1 MTNRE
6 QDLRLNI
13 LNTLLTTPH
22 RDLGKIWPV
31 HSDLINKDPLFY
43 ARLAAW
49 YSDNGEVRDHKE
61 MFIVA
66 LALSNFEGHRD
77 VGLALLRGLPP
88 YQVVR
93 VVDFIS
99 GRKKTRK
106 LKKGETRPA
115 AEPATRGARQRFVR
129 RLLGTSASTATASQA
144 AAVPQTVTEDFG
156 LFRNVPRA
164 MRTEVTRYL
173 REREADAEWFD
184 SSALIARKAMK
195 RLYALLHVSPNERAQ
210 RILFDDDPP
219 ADSRVFA
226 LRELTAAAT
235 PADQARAIVEH
246 CIPYR
251 VASTV
256 IRQMTPTVL
265 VALIEQMSSQDLIN
279 NLGSLK
285 RRGALD
291 IPEIK
296 EMVEAKLAEA
306 KSADRVS
313 AFKAGKAI
321 EAAGASGSLREAL
334 EEVADTQIKAKGRIT
349 RPTALLIDKSAS
361 MEQAIELGK
370 QIGAMISAVCESDLY
385 TYAFDTV
392 PYEIAP
398 AGADLADWERAL
410 DGIQAGGCT
419 SCGAALKSLARKRQF
434 VEQIIM
440 ITDEAQNTFPP
451 FNSAFAEYC
460 DELSAKPAM
469 CIVRTPGG
477 VDIVERQ
484 CRQAGI
490 EVDVFQFT
498 GDYYSLPNLV
508 PMLARPSKLDLL
520 MDIMDY
526 PLPQRKS
533 A

>member
-1 MTNRE
+1 MTTRE
-6 QDLRLNI
+6 QDLRLEM

-22 RDLGKIWPV
+22 RDLAKIWPV
-31 HSDLINKDPLFY
+31 HSELIAKDPLFY

-49 YSDNGEVRDHKE
+49 YSENGDVRDHKE

-66 LALSNFEGHRD
+66 LALSKFEGHRS
-77 VGLALLRGLPP
+77 VGLALLRNLPP
-88 YQVVR
+88 YQVAR

-106 LKKGETRPA
+106 AKKVKTRRVTA
-115 AEPATRGARQRFVR
+115 RQTRGMRQRAVR
-129 RLLGTSASTATASQA
+129 RLLGTATRTATIATPA
-144 AAVPQTVTEDFG
+144 TVTEEFG

-164 MRTEVTRYL
+164 MRTEVSRYL

-184 SSALIARKAMK
+184 SSVLIARKAMK
-195 RLYALLHVSPNERAQ
+195 RLYALLHVPPNDRAQ

-219 ADSRVFA
+219 IDSRVFA
-226 LRELTAAAT
+226 LRELSAAAT
-235 PADQARAIVEH
+235 PADQAIAIVEH

-251 VASTV
+251 VAATV

-291 IPEIK
+291 IAEVK
-296 EMVEAKLAEA
+296 EMIEVKLAEA

-313 AFKAGKAI
+313 AFKTGKAI
-321 EAAGASGSLREAL
+321 AAAGASGNLREVL
-334 EEVADTQIKAKGRIT
+334 EDVADTQIKAKGRIK

-392 PYEIAP
+392 PYEVAP
-398 AGADLADWERAL
+398 AGSDLADWERAL
-410 DGIQAGGCT
+410 AGIAAGGCT
-419 SCGAALKSLARKRQF
+419 SCGAPLKSLARKRQY

-440 ITDEAQNTFPP
+440 ITDEGQNTMPQF
-451 FNSAFAEYC
+451 STAYAEYC
-460 DELSAKPAM
+460 DELNAKPAM
-469 CIVRTPGG
+469 CIVRTEGG
-477 VDIVERQ
+477 IDIVERQ

-490 EVDVFQFT
+490 DVDVFQFT
-498 GDYYSLPNLV
+498 GDYYSLPNLI
-508 PMLARPSKLDLL
+508 PMLTRPSKLELL

>member
-1 MTNRE
+1 MSTRE
-6 QDLRLNI
+6 QDLRLEI

-22 RDLGKIWPV
+22 RDLAKIWPV
-31 HSDLINKDPLFY
+31 HSDLIARDPLFY
-43 ARLAAW
+43 AHLAAW
-49 YSDNGEVRDHKE
+49 YSDNGEVRDHQE
-61 MFIVA
+61 IFIVA
-66 LALSNFEGHRD
+66 LALSKFEGHRD

-88 YQVVR
+88 YQVAR

-106 LKKGETRPA
+106 LKKGETGRA
-115 AEPATRGARQRFVR
+115 AARGTREARQRSVR
-129 RLLGTSASTATASQA
+129 RLLATSGSRATQAVA
-144 AAVPQTVTEDFG
+144 AAETVTEDFG

-164 MRTEVTRYL
+164 MRTEVARYL
-173 REREADAEWFD
+173 REREGDAEWFD
-184 SSALIARKAMK
+184 SSVLIARKAMK
-195 RLYALLHVSPNERAQ
+195 RLYALLHVNPSERAQ

-219 ADSRVFA
+219 VDSRVFA
-226 LRELTAAAT
+226 LRALSAAQT

-246 CIPYR
+246 RIPYR

-256 IRQMTPTVL
+256 VRQMTPTVL
-265 VALIEQMSSQDLIN
+265 VALIEQMSSQELIN

-291 IPEIK
+291 LAGIK

-313 AFKAGKAI
+313 AFKTGKAI
-321 EAAGASGSLREAL
+321 EAASVSGSLREAL
-334 EEVADTQIKAKGRIT
+334 EEVADTQLKAKGRVT

-370 QIGAMISAVCESDLY
+370 QIGAMISAVCESELY
-385 TYAFDTV
+385 TYAFDTL

-398 AGADLADWERAL
+398 AGTDLADWERAL
-410 DGIQAGGCT
+410 AGIKAGGCT
-419 SCGAALKSLARKRQF
+419 SCGAALKSLTRKRQY

-440 ITDEAQNTFPP
+440 ITDEAQNTQPQ
-451 FNSAFAEYC
+451 FNVALAEYC
-460 DELSAKPAM
+460 EALNAKPAV